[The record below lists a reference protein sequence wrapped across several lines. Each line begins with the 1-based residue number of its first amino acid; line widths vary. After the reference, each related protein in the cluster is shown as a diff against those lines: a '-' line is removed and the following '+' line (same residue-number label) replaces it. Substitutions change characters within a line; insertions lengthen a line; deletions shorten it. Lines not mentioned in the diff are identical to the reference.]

1 MFAKIIS
8 SVSFKSKLPL
18 PHTRQSVRNFIRETK
33 PSDAISAE
41 TQNAEAEVKL
51 SMKERIKGKIRDA
64 PKNVTNYLKMVK
76 YDYSEALKEVTDFYR
91 AKPIKASFFSAV
103 VSFGLYAAHTN
114 PDEKSYWDSFVD
126 NSQELSLLGD
136 PIRNPDSERLVNYV
150 SRAYNA
156 GLVRRLNLGVVSL
169 MWVDN
174 YDAGMGLYASQCDY
188 LKPTW
193 ADMRHRVVDVGFL
206 GEWWIT
212 KKKMETSDVNAEEW
226 NEDGSP
232 VNKGTQLQRM
242 W

>member
-1 MFAKIIS
+1 MFAKVIFS
-8 SVSFKSKLPL
+8 LSRRSRLP
-18 PHTRQSVRNFIRETK
+18 PHNTRQSVRNFIQDSQPK

-41 TQNAEAEVKL
+41 TKNAEVKL
-51 SMKERIKGKIRDA
+51 SRKEKIIE
-64 PKNVTNYLKMVK
+64 YFKMVK
-76 YDYSEALKEVTDFYR
+76 YDYTEAMKEVTDFYK
-91 AKPIKASFFSAV
+91 AKPFKATVYSAL

-114 PDEKSYWDSFVD
+114 PDERSYWDNFVI
-126 NSQELSLLGD
+126 NSHDLSLLGD
-136 PIRNPDSERLVNYV
+136 PIRNPGSQRLVDYV

-174 YDAGMGLYASQCDY
+174 YDAGMGLYAAQCDY
-188 LKPTW
+188 LKPSW

-206 GEWWIT
+206 GKWWIAET
-212 KKKMETSDVNAEEW
+212 KMEMSDINAEEW

-232 VNKGTQLQRM
+232 VNKGTQLKPM

>member
-1 MFAKIIS
+1 MFAKMIS
-8 SVSFKSKLPL
+8 SVSRKSKLPL
-18 PHTRQSVRNFIRETK
+18 HNTRQSVRNFIQEAK

-41 TQNAEAEVKL
+41 TQNTEVKL
-51 SMKERIKGKIRDA
+51 SRKEKII
-64 PKNVTNYLKMVK
+64 NYFKMVK
-76 YDYSEALKEVTDFYR
+76 YDYTEALKEVTDFYK
-91 AKPIKASFFSAV
+91 AKPIKASVCSAL

-114 PDEKSYWDSFVD
+114 PDERSYWDNFVV
-126 NSQELSLLGD
+126 NSHDLSLLGD
-136 PIRNPDSERLVNYV
+136 PIRNPGSQRLVDYI

-174 YDAGMGLYASQCDY
+174 YDAGMGLYAAQCDY
-188 LKPTW
+188 LKPSW

-206 GEWWIT
+206 GKWWIAET
-212 KKKMETSDVNAEEW
+212 KMEMSDINAEEW

-232 VNKGTQLQRM
+232 VNKGTQLKPM

>member
-1 MFAKIIS
+1 M
-8 SVSFKSKLPL
+8 
-18 PHTRQSVRNFIRETK
+18 
-33 PSDAISAE
+33 
-41 TQNAEAEVKL
+41 
-51 SMKERIKGKIRDA
+51 
-64 PKNVTNYLKMVK
+64 
-76 YDYSEALKEVTDFYR
+76 
-91 AKPIKASFFSAV
+91 
-103 VSFGLYAAHTN
+103 
-114 PDEKSYWDSFVD
+114 
-126 NSQELSLLGD
+126 
-136 PIRNPDSERLVNYV
+136 
-150 SRAYNA
+150 
-156 GLVRRLNLGVVSL
+156 VSL

>member
-8 SVSFKSKLPL
+8 SISFKNKLPL
-18 PHTRQSVRNFIRETK
+18 HFTRQTVRNFIRETK

-41 TQNAEAEVKL
+41 TQNAEVKL
-51 SMKERIKGKIRDA
+51 SMKEKIKGKIRDA

-76 YDYSEALKEVTDFYR
+76 YDYTEALKEVTDFYR
-91 AKPIKASFFSAV
+91 AKPIKASFFSTL

-114 PDEKSYWDSFVD
+114 PDEKSYWDSFVG

-136 PIRNPDSERLVNYV
+136 PIRNPGSERLVDYV

-188 LKPTW
+188 LKPSW

-206 GEWWIT
+206 GEWWIA
-212 KKKMETSDVNAEEW
+212 KKKMEMSDVNAEEW